1 MTNEEKRFKIEKI
14 RKYEDQ
20 LSLAN
25 SNAIKNTFLMGTFAI
40 ASAIGFNVF
49 TSPFVTEA
57 LSGVETLAATG
68 NMAFAIYY
76 LKRMLEAISEK
87 ATLSIKIEDM
97 KDELEFI
104 EQEEKRGKT
113 K

>member
-14 RKYEDQ
+14 KKYEDQ

-40 ASAIGFNVF
+40 ASAIGFSTF
-49 TSPFVTEA
+49 ASPLINETI
-57 LSGVETLAATG
+57 SIIETLIAPAT
-68 NMAFAIYY
+68 MAFAIYY
-76 LKRMLEAISEK
+76 LKRMLEAISK
-87 ATLSIKIEDM
+87 KTTLTIKIEDM